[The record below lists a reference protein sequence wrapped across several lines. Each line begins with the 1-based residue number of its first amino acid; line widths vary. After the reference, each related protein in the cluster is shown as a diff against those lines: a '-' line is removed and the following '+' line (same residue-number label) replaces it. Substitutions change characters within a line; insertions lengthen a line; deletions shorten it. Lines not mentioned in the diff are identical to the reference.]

1 MDYLVLSYVL
11 FNRGL
16 APPHVA
22 AGINLNIPIAG
33 PWIRRCGA
41 FFLRRSFKG
50 NILYGA
56 VFEAYMGYLANNSTA
71 VEYFI
76 EGGRS
81 RTGRKLK
88 AKSGLLAMSVRGY
101 LRNRKRSVVFLPVNF
116 AYEKLVEGETYVNEL
131 SGKPKKS
138 ESVMGLLRSFKALKD
153 HFGQVH
159 VNFGSPIYLDKIIEA
174 ESPDWRKENAV
185 DNKELVTKVVNRL
198 GERIMSGIN
207 EATHVNAIG
216 LLAMALL
223 NAESQAMDEP
233 ALKRQ
238 LEIYLSLLQEAPYS
252 KDVTRVD
259 LDAAQIIAYGEDF
272 GLLKRRGNGQVTT
285 LFIEDSDAI
294 LMTYFRNNI
303 VHLFVLPSFIACCF
317 LGNESLTKKQAVHWF
332 KLVYPFLKS
341 ELSMY
346 WNNRQLTS
354 AANKVIECMMSK
366 SLMQESNGLLTV
378 DSHQQQLMKELS
390 GGVLLSMERFYLTV
404 LILKRKGEG
413 ALSRFELEK
422 VCGTT
427 AEKLSEL
434 NGFNSPE
441 FFDKT
446 SFKGFIEM
454 LYTQGVIWANDK
466 GKLTYGAVLESIID
480 DAGLVL
486 SQQVRKN
493 VDQIVD

>member
-1 MDYLVLSYVL
+1 
-11 FNRGL
+11 
-16 APPHVA
+16 
-22 AGINLNIPIAG
+22 
-33 PWIRRCGA
+33 
-41 FFLRRSFKG
+41 
-50 NILYGA
+50 
-56 VFEAYMGYLANNSTA
+56 
-71 VEYFI
+71 
-76 EGGRS
+76 
-81 RTGRKLK
+81 
-88 AKSGLLAMSVRGY
+88 
-101 LRNRKRSVVFLPVNF
+101 
-116 AYEKLVEGETYVNEL
+116 
-131 SGKPKKS
+131 
-138 ESVMGLLRSFKALKD
+138 
-153 HFGQVH
+153 
-159 VNFGSPIYLDKIIEA
+159 
-174 ESPDWRKENAV
+174 
-185 DNKELVTKVVNRL
+185 
-198 GERIMSGIN
+198 MSGIN